1 MASDGSLSLL
11 ISIASGVAAVL
22 ALGVT
27 VYQQWVRQPRLRL
40 ALSLDPRHGDLVTLT
55 PVRVPGASAE
65 VLERDTV
72 EHWLRMRVTNAVGKQ
87 SGREVEVLYIGRRTN
102 GALNIDPRPLRFTGT
117 SENLNH
123 SDILAMGAD
132 KPALTATV
140 PPGMFRQVDV
150 IGASCSTTVM
160 TRLRGHPRLAVWPGP
175 GEVLCEGQHEIFLA
189 VAGADRNAA
198 FYRLDLTVMS
208 GWEDDSEQWWGS
220 RLVPS
225 PLVRI
230 KPRHLPRLGL
240 PPAPGRR
247 G

>member
-1 MASDGSLSLL
+1 MIPSDSASLL
-11 ISIASGVAAVL
+11 ISIASGIAAVL

-27 VYQQWVRQPRLRL
+27 LYQQWWRQPRLRL

-55 PVRVPGASAE
+55 PVTPPDASAE

-87 SGREVEVLYIGRRTN
+87 SGREVEVLYIGRRSN
-102 GALNIDPRPLRFTGT
+102 GVLNIDPRPLRFTGT

-150 IGASCSTTVM
+150 IAASCSTSVM
-160 TRLRGHPRLAVWPGP
+160 SRLRGAPRVAVWPGP
-175 GEVLCEGQHEIFLA
+175 GEPLVEGQHEVFLA

-198 FYRLDLTVMS
+198 FYRLDLTVAP
-208 GWEDDSEQWWGS
+208 GWTDDVAVWWDS
-220 RLVPS
+220 HLVLS

-230 KPRHLPRLGL
+230 KGRHLPRLGL